1 MKFKRFMTMMVA
13 AVAIVVGFS
22 SCSSDDDEDE
32 MAVAEQVA
40 GSYTGQEIIS
50 VMGEVSSDV
59 VTTYEFTKAT
69 DTTIDMLI
77 PASGESGMMMIPALP
92 VKGLTL
98 TKNGNTITGR
108 AASYAGTVTNASGAE
123 KAYTITN
130 VAVVFHDKN
139 VAVTFSLKYGSMPM
153 LMETTFT
160 GIKK

>member
-1 MKFKRFMTMMVA
+1 MTMMVA

-59 VTTYEFTKAT
+59 VTNYEFTKAS

-130 VAVVFHDKN
+130 DAVVFHDKN

>member
-1 MKFKRFMTMMVA
+1 MVA

-59 VTTYEFTKAT
+59 VTNYVFTKAT

-130 VAVVFHDKN
+130 IAVVFHDKN
-139 VAVTFSLKYGSMPM
+139 VALTFALKYGSMPM

>member
-59 VTTYEFTKAT
+59 VTNYEFTKAT

-139 VAVTFSLKYGSMPM
+139 VALTFALKYGSMPM

-160 GIKK
+160 GVKK

>member
-1 MKFKRFMTMMVA
+1 MTMMVA

-59 VTTYEFTKAT
+59 VTNYEFTKAT

-108 AASYAGTVTNASGAE
+108 AASYTGTVTNASGAE

>member
-59 VTTYEFTKAT
+59 VTNYEFTKAT

-108 AASYAGTVTNASGAE
+108 AVSYAGTVTNASGAE

>member
-1 MKFKRFMTMMVA
+1 MTMMVA

-98 TKNGNTITGR
+98 TRNGNTITGR

>member
-1 MKFKRFMTMMVA
+1 MTMMVA

-59 VTTYEFTKAT
+59 VTNYEFTKAS

>member
-59 VTTYEFTKAT
+59 VTNYEFTKAT

-108 AASYAGTVTNASGAE
+108 AASYAGTVTNASGTE

>member
-1 MKFKRFMTMMVA
+1 MTMMVA

-108 AASYAGTVTNASGAE
+108 AASYAGTVTNASGTE

>member
-1 MKFKRFMTMMVA
+1 MVA

>member
-139 VAVTFSLKYGSMPM
+139 VALTFSLKYGSMPM

>member
-1 MKFKRFMTMMVA
+1 
-13 AVAIVVGFS
+13 
-22 SCSSDDDEDE
+22 

-59 VTTYEFTKAT
+59 VTNYEFTKAT

-108 AASYAGTVTNASGAE
+108 AASYAGTVTNASGA
-123 KAYTITN
+123 YTITN

-139 VAVTFSLKYGSMPM
+139 VALTFALKYGSMPM

>member
-59 VTTYEFTKAT
+59 VTNYEFTKAT

-77 PASGESGMMMIPALP
+77 PASGESDMMMIPALP

-153 LMETTFT
+153 LMETSFT

>member
-59 VTTYEFTKAT
+59 VTNYEFTKAS

>member
-59 VTTYEFTKAT
+59 VTNYEFTKAT

-108 AASYAGTVTNASGAE
+108 VASYAGTVTNASGAE

-139 VAVTFSLKYGSMPM
+139 VALTFALKYGSMPM

>member
-1 MKFKRFMTMMVA
+1 MVA

-22 SCSSDDDEDE
+22 SCNSDDDEDE

-59 VTTYEFTKAT
+59 VTNYEFTKAT

-139 VAVTFSLKYGSMPM
+139 VALTFALKYGSMPM

>member
-69 DTTIDMLI
+69 DTTIDMMI

-139 VAVTFSLKYGSMPM
+139 VALTFALKYGSMPM

>member
-59 VTTYEFTKAT
+59 VTNYEFTKAT

-130 VAVVFHDKN
+130 VAVVFRDKN

>member
-1 MKFKRFMTMMVA
+1 MTMMVA

-59 VTTYEFTKAT
+59 VTNYEFTKAT

-108 AASYAGTVTNASGAE
+108 AISYAGTVTNASGAE

>member
-1 MKFKRFMTMMVA
+1 MTMMVA

-59 VTTYEFTKAT
+59 VTNYEFTKAT

-130 VAVVFHDKN
+130 VAVVFRDKN

>member
-1 MKFKRFMTMMVA
+1 MTMMVA

-59 VTTYEFTKAT
+59 VTNYEFTKAT

-108 AASYAGTVTNASGAE
+108 VASYAGTVTNASGAE

>member
-1 MKFKRFMTMMVA
+1 MTMMVA

-59 VTTYEFTKAT
+59 VTNYEFTKAT

-108 AASYAGTVTNASGAE
+108 AASYAGTVTNASGTE

>member
-1 MKFKRFMTMMVA
+1 MTMMVA

-59 VTTYEFTKAT
+59 VTNYEFTKAT

-98 TKNGNTITGR
+98 TKNGNTITAR

>member
-1 MKFKRFMTMMVA
+1 MTMMVA

-59 VTTYEFTKAT
+59 VTNYEFTKAT

-139 VAVTFSLKYGSMPM
+139 VAVTFALKYGSMPM
-153 LMETTFT
+153 SMETTFT

>member
-59 VTTYEFTKAT
+59 VTNYEFTKAT

-98 TKNGNTITGR
+98 TKDGNTITGR

>member
-32 MAVAEQVA
+32 VAVAEQVA

-59 VTTYEFTKAT
+59 VTNYEFTKAT
-69 DTTIDMLI
+69 DTTIDMMI
-77 PASGESGMMMIPALP
+77 PASGEGMMMIPALS

-98 TKNGNTITGR
+98 AKNGNTITGR

-123 KAYTITN
+123 KAYNVTN
-130 VAVVFHDKN
+130 IAVVFHDKN

>member
-1 MKFKRFMTMMVA
+1 MTMMVA

-59 VTTYEFTKAT
+59 VTNYEFTKAT

-130 VAVVFHDKN
+130 IAVVFHDKN

>member
-1 MKFKRFMTMMVA
+1 MMVA

-59 VTTYEFTKAT
+59 VTNYEFTKAT

-130 VAVVFHDKN
+130 VAVVFRDKN

>member
-1 MKFKRFMTMMVA
+1 MTMMVA

-98 TKNGNTITGR
+98 TKNGNTITGT

-139 VAVTFSLKYGSMPM
+139 GAVTFSLKYGSMPM

>member
-1 MKFKRFMTMMVA
+1 MTMMVA

-59 VTTYEFTKAT
+59 VTNYEFTKAT

>member
-1 MKFKRFMTMMVA
+1 MTMMVA

-59 VTTYEFTKAT
+59 VTNYEFTKAS

-92 VKGLTL
+92 VKGLTQ

>member
-59 VTTYEFTKAT
+59 VTNYEFTKAT

-153 LMETTFT
+153 LMDTTFT

>member
-1 MKFKRFMTMMVA
+1 MTMMVA

>member
-1 MKFKRFMTMMVA
+1 MMVA

>member
-130 VAVVFHDKN
+130 IAVVFHDKN

>member
-59 VTTYEFTKAT
+59 VTNYEFTKAT

>member
-1 MKFKRFMTMMVA
+1 MKFKSLMTMMVA
-13 AVAIVVGFS
+13 AVAIVMGMS
-22 SCSSDDDEDE
+22 SCSSDDDEPE
-32 MAVAEQVA
+32 VALASQVV
-40 GSYTGQEIIS
+40 GSYSGQEVIS

-59 VTTYEFTKAT
+59 ITTYEFTKVS
-69 DTTIDMLI
+69 DTSVDMTI

-98 TKNGNTITGR
+98 AKNGNTIT
-108 AASYAGTVTNASGAE
+108 AKATSYAGTVTNASGAE

-130 VAVVFHDKN
+130 IAVIFNDKN
-139 VAVTFSLKYGSMPM
+139 VAVTFALKYGAMPM

>member
-1 MKFKRFMTMMVA
+1 MTMMVA

-59 VTTYEFTKAT
+59 VTNYEFTKAT

-108 AASYAGTVTNASGAE
+108 AVSYAGTVTNASGAE